1 MTLNF
6 NANWNKI
13 LIFIL
18 CVLLIFNVVVGSS
31 VTADASIT
39 LTASTIAVIG
49 AALVAC
55 GFTFQNSS
63 QMSAVCEHLWNSL
76 TTEQQNFFINSGL
89 TYLNYASS
97 TKPFIIKL
105 SKGICTAIGSWIGS
119 LGATADAPSVSIPS
133 AGGITNPLVMRGL
146 PKLSA
151 ITCPTRFYYDV
162 DGLYDLIREK
172 GAIVG
177 YVAESPVYL
186 WLRVDNRNQYDYVL
200 WFSAFVG
207 RNILGFEDYIKDK
220 QIYNLGFVEFR
231 RIVSESSFAFSD
243 ASLSVSFDSVK
254 SPYISLSFKKPGY
267 SEIVTTASFTASGS
281 GKSLRPFAEFV
292 LSNGQSSAVSIPWT
306 GDYAPSFGGTK
317 ELSDETDIV
326 VPGGMVKDNELDD
339 GVVSVMNPDS
349 VRSAEVPDVITGTG
363 SIVGEGT
370 GTGIFESIGKWILN
384 IPILGDIL
392 KAIIEGFT
400 GLIEFLQE
408 LLETIVTAI
417 SSAITSVI
425 EFVRDLFIPKNFT
438 WDIFINDVVKIVSPP
453 ASVDFRSFV
462 DSTPIPDVTMELKG
476 NTYTVVDNS
485 YLRKNISTFRG
496 IIGAFL
502 AVLLVI
508 YNYNMF
514 MRLMGYSGFSFNDS
528 RKNEKGGSDE

>member
-13 LIFIL
+13 LVFIL
-18 CVLLIFNVVVGSS
+18 CILLVFNVVVGSS

-55 GFTFQNSS
+55 GFTFQNSA
-63 QMSAVCEHLWNSL
+63 QISAVAENLWNNL

-89 TYLNYASS
+89 TYLDYANS
-97 TKPFIIKL
+97 TEPFIIKL
-105 SKGICTAIGSWIGS
+105 SKDICTAIGSWIGS
-119 LGATADAPSVSIPS
+119 LGATADSSSVSVPVDGSGFPLTITPS
-133 AGGITNPLVMRGL
+133 AVPFIRISSGSAGKAQLLEFIQTQGLVIGSISGATLKIAVSDYHGSKPSENGGSFSLFIDSPLFSSVTYGMSHFEAAECDSSFTIVPHAVSYKHYRN
-146 PKLSA
+146 
-151 ITCPTRFYYDV
+151 CFD
-162 DGLYDLIREK
+162 LYDSS
-172 GAIVG
+172 GAWV
-177 YVAESPVYL
+177 
-186 WLRVDNRNQYDYVL
+186 RN
-200 WFSAFVG
+200 
-207 RNILGFEDYIKDK
+207 
-220 QIYNLGFVEFR
+220 
-231 RIVSESSFAFSD
+231 SS
-243 ASLSVSFDSVK
+243 SLSDDVMSF
-254 SPYISLSFKKPGY
+254 ILS
-267 SEIVTTASFTASGS
+267 EQSG
-281 GKSLRPFAEFV
+281 
-292 LSNGQSSAVSIPWT
+292 AVSIPWT

-349 VRSAEVPDVITGTG
+349 VRSADVPDVITGTG

-408 LLETIVTAI
+408 LLETIVMAI

-438 WDIFINDVVKIVSPP
+438 WDNFINDVVKIVSPP

-462 DSTPIPDVTMELKG
+462 NSTPIPDVTMELKG

-528 RKNEKGGSDE
+528 RKNEKGGNVE

>member
-1 MTLNF
+1 MILNF
-6 NANWNKI
+6 NANWSKI

-18 CVLLIFNVVVGSS
+18 CILLIFNVIVGSS

-55 GFTFQNSS
+55 GFTFQNSA
-63 QMSAVCEHLWNSL
+63 QMSAVCKHLWNSL

-89 TYLNYASS
+89 TYLNYASI

-105 SKGICTAIGSWIGS
+105 SKDICSAIGSWIGS
-119 LGATADAPSVSIPS
+119 FGATADAPSVSIPS

-146 PKLSA
+146 PKSSA
-151 ITCPTRFYYDV
+151 ITTDTPFLYKE
-162 DGLYDLIREK
+162 DGLFDKIREK
-172 GAIVG
+172 GVIVG

-186 WLRVDNRNQYDYVL
+186 WLKFGGTYYEYYL

-207 RNILGFEDYIKDK
+207 RNVLGVDDSRKDTED
-220 QIYNLGFVEFR
+220 YNLGFVGFR
-231 RIVSESSFAFSD
+231 ASYREDSFKFGAD
-243 ASLSVSFDSVK
+243 ASLSVTFNSEFGK
-254 SPYISLSFKKPGY
+254 PYLLLNSSGVVREGY
-267 SEIVTTASFTASGS
+267 STSSGN
-281 GKSLRPFAEFV
+281 GKSLQPFAEFV
-292 LSNGQSSAVSIPWT
+292 LTNGQSGAVSIPWT
-306 GDYAPSFGGTK
+306 GDYAPRFGGTK
-317 ELSDETDIV
+317 ELNDETDIV
-326 VPGGMVKDNELDD
+326 VPGGMIKDNELDD

-349 VRSAEVPDVITGTG
+349 VRSADVPDVITGTG

-438 WDIFINDVVKIVSPP
+438 WDNFINDVVKIVSPP

-528 RKNEKGGSDE
+528 RKNEKGGNDE